1 MITFRQHVVTIV
13 AVFLA
18 LAVGVV
24 LGGGPLSEVGRG
36 DSSSAQPAEIEENAD
51 VIAFGNRFAVSGA
64 PRLYDDGLAGRPVAL
79 VTLPGADDGTVRGL
93 VGQVEHAGGTLTGT
107 YTVQEGMVDAGDKS
121 LGDTLGSQL
130 VTQLGSASADV
141 SAPTYERMGQLLGS
155 GLATTEASGSALT
168 EDAGSIRESLAGA
181 ELLTSPEGEA
191 KLAPLVLVVLGTDTD
206 DDILSGLVGGL
217 TSKAK
222 GVVVA
227 GSTDSG
233 ATGDVAALRAQPLA
247 ADASTVDGVEHA
259 VGQVSAVLTLIRSL
273 SKPGGSYGASG
284 SGGAA
289 PLG

>member
-1 MITFRQHVVTIV
+1 MITFRQHVVTLV

-36 DSSSAQPAEIEENAD
+36 DDAAAQPAEIEENAD

-64 PRLYDDGLAGRPVAL
+64 PKLYNNGLAGRPVAL
-79 VTLPGADDGTVRGL
+79 VTLPGADEGTVRGL
-93 VGQVEHAGGTLTGT
+93 VGQVEHAGGSLTGT
-107 YTVQEGMVDAGDKS
+107 YTVRDGMVDAGDKS
-121 LGDTLGSQL
+121 LVDTLGSQL

-141 SAPTYERMGQLLGS
+141 SAPTYERMGQLLGTA
-155 GLATTEASGSALT
+155 LATTQESGSAPDET
-168 EDAGSIRESLAGA
+168 AGSIREGLAGA
-181 ELLTSPEGEA
+181 ELLTNPEGEV
-191 KLAPLVLVVLGTDTD
+191 KRAPLVLVVLGSDTD

-217 TSKAK
+217 ASKAK

-227 GSTDSG
+227 GSTESG
-233 ATGDVAALRAQPLA
+233 ASGDVAALRTRPIA
-247 ADASTVDGVEHA
+247 ADAATVDGAEHG
-259 VGQVSAVLTLIRSL
+259 VGQVATVLTLIRSL
-273 SKPGGSYGASG
+273 TKPGGSYGASG